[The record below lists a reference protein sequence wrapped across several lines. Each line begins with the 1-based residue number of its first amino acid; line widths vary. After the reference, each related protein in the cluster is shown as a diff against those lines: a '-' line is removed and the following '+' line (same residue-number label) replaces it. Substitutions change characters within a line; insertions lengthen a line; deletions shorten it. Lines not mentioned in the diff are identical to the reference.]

1 MVILEAAAATVGL
14 PSIVTRIYGITD
26 AIEDGFTG
34 RLVPVGD
41 AEALAAAITH
51 WCINPLER
59 QAFSRAAQD
68 RVVSKFDQRVIVDCY
83 IEFFLGLFKAELA
96 EC

>member
-1 MVILEAAAATVGL
+1 MVILEAAAAAVGL
-14 PSIVTRIYGITD
+14 PYIGTRIYGITD

-41 AEALAAAITH
+41 AEAITH

-59 QAFSRAAQD
+59 QAFSRAARD
-68 RVVSKFDQRVIVDCY
+68 RVVSKFDQRVIVDGY